1 MPKERPLPR
10 RAADRARSGIAPGG
24 RRGAALVVVL
34 LALGAPRPTPL
45 AAQATAYVDVAD
57 PAYDDL
63 NVLVANGLVRE
74 IMVGERPYS
83 EAAFR
88 RFVEEAGRR
97 AADGSPRARVGE
109 ALERLAG
116 RFGEAARRP
125 ALALA
130 APRLDLALADSP
142 DRPYRSGE
150 RMPPPLLSG
159 KIAGAVNPLLQRNEG
174 EVLDHGATAAVQAG
188 VVGRAGVLAGAFVP
202 RVALGLPRGPAP
214 AHLSAV
220 VADAY
225 VRAVVGPVAVDVGRN
240 NLVTG
245 FGADGGPMLSDNAR
259 GLDVLRLA
267 ADRPLRLPS
276 VLGRLGAW
284 QASIGVAD
292 LGDNRTI
299 PGSKLLMI
307 RGSGRPSPFLEFG
320 IGYVNQQGGTDSP
333 SAGFGE
339 RLVDLFVPWTR
350 RRDYLF
356 SDKVVGAD
364 VRISVPKIGSALY
377 VNFMTTDDRGRFQQ
391 PACGCWEDAV
401 WLVGVEA
408 LGLGGEGR
416 TDVRLEGRHAGPRAH
431 IHHQFTSGM
440 TIDGRTFGDALGP
453 NAAALSAAVERT
465 GPASRVGVTAAW
477 ERYSGDDWYWDRI
490 PGGGAWDYEWYRLAD
505 NPDEVRVRL
514 VVDWL
519 RRRGGERLETRI
531 RGGYEHVTR
540 FDFTSAGRD
549 NLLAL
554 VSLRYLW

>member
-1 MPKERPLPR
+1 M
-10 RAADRARSGIAPGG
+10 IG
-24 RRGAALVVVL
+24 RRSAAFL
-34 LALGAPRPTPL
+34 LLLLLGAPRATPL
-45 AAQATAYVDVAD
+45 AAQATAYVDLAD
-57 PAYDDL
+57 PAYADL
-63 NVLVANGLVRE
+63 DVLVASGFVRE

-88 RFVEEAGRR
+88 RFVEEAARR
-97 AADGSPRARVGE
+97 APAGSARARVEE
-109 ALERLAG
+109 ARARLAG
-116 RFGEAARRP
+116 RFGEGPTPLRRP
-125 ALALA
+125 PLALT

-142 DRPYRSGE
+142 DRAYRSGE

-159 KIAGAVNPLLQRNEG
+159 KIAGSVNPLLQRNEG

-188 VVGRAGVLAGAFVP
+188 VVGRAGVFAGAFVP
-202 RVALGLPRGPAP
+202 RATLGLPRGPAT
-214 AHLSAV
+214 AHLSAA
-220 VADAY
+220 VAEAY

-267 ADRPLRLPS
+267 ADRPVRLPS

-292 LGDNRTI
+292 LGDNRTV
-299 PGSKLLMI
+299 PGAKLLMI
-307 RGSGRPSPFLEFG
+307 RGSARPSRFVELG
-320 IGYVNQQGGTDSP
+320 VGYANQQGGTDSP
-333 SAGFGE
+333 SASFGD
-339 RLVDLFVPWTR
+339 RLVDLFIPWTR

-356 SDKVVGAD
+356 SDKVMGAD
-364 VRISVPKIGSALY
+364 VRIAVPRIGSALY
-377 VNFMTTDDRGRFQQ
+377 VNFMTTDDRGRFRQ

-453 NAAALSAAVERT
+453 NAAALSASVGRT
-465 GPASRVGVTAAW
+465 GRTSRLGVTAAW

-490 PGGGAWDYEWYRLAD
+490 PGGGLWDYEWYRLTD
-505 NPDEVRVRL
+505 NPDEIRVRL

-519 RRRGGERLETRI
+519 RLRGGKRVETLV

-540 FDFTSAGRD
+540 FDFTSERRD
-549 NLLAL
+549 NVLAL
-554 VSLRYLW
+554 LSLRYLW